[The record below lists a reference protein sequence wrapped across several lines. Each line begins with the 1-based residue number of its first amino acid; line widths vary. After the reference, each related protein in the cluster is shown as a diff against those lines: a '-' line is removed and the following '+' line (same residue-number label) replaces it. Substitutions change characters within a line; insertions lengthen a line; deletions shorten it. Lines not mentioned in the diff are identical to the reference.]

1 MRRTIGLCFCL
12 AVAALQKPN
21 SYLLSIVIPHER
33 GDKEDEEGKTGG
45 AKRITFRKSVIVQSK
60 NIKVCC

>member
-1 MRRTIGLCFCL
+1 MQWLHYKKT
-12 AVAALQKPN
+12 N

-45 AKRITFRKSVIVQSK
+45 AKRITFRKSVTVKSK
-60 NIKVCC
+60 DIKVCC